1 MPATDEE
8 LVARV
13 LAADDRRAFAEL
25 VRRHQSAVRTL
36 LRRLSGGDAAL
47 ADDLAQEVFVKA
59 WRGLAGFQ
67 GGARLSTWLHRI
79 AWNTWASHARRAPA
93 PEPPPPDPPR
103 PQADAALDRRDLER
117 AMATLRDEERAAIA
131 LAYGED
137 LTHEE
142 AAEILGWPLGTLK
155 THVARGKE
163 KLRRLLLA
171 AGAEVTP

>member
-8 LVARV
+8 VVARV
-13 LAADDRRAFAEL
+13 LATDDRRAFAEL

-36 LRRLSGGDAAL
+36 LRRLAAGDAAL

-59 WRGLAGFQ
+59 WRGLSGFK

-171 AGAEVTP
+171 GAEVTP